1 MGISG
6 IAFGTVLIHIIGTI
20 YFFLKLSKEKLINRS
35 GFEEILPQMKIY
47 KEIFR
52 QAAPASANTITVA
65 VGIFVIT
72 FFISKFGQAAVAAY
86 GIATRI
92 EQIVLIPIIGLTI
105 ATVTLAGQNFGAG
118 IFSRV
123 KKTYVTSL
131 RYGLSAITAGVVLL
145 FAFAPYFFKFF
156 IRDEEIVRIGTE
168 YVRIAVFVY
177 WSYIILYISIAT
189 LQGLKRPTF
198 AMFIG
203 LFRQIIAP
211 VIIFYFLTQVYN
223 VGLLGIWWGIF
234 GITWFSAIIAFVYV
248 RTVFR
253 EVEFGK

>member
-20 YFFLKLSKEKLINRS
+20 YFFLKLSKEKLINLS

-52 QAAPASANTITVA
+52 QAAPASANTITIA
-65 VGIFVIT
+65 VGIFIIT
-72 FFISKFGQAAVAAY
+72 FFISRFGQSAVAAY

-131 RYGLSAITAGVVLL
+131 RYGLSTITAGIILL
-145 FAFAPYFFKFF
+145 FAFAPYFFEFF
-156 IRDEEIVRIGTE
+156 TRDKEIILIGTG

-177 WSYIILYISIAT
+177 WAYIILYVSIAT
-189 LQGLKRPTF
+189 LQGLKCPTF

-203 LFRQIIAP
+203 IFRQIIAP
-211 VIIFYFLTQVYN
+211 VIIFYFLTQVYKI
-223 VGLLGIWWGIF
+223 GLFGIWWGIF
-234 GITWFSAIIAFVYV
+234 GITWFSAIVALVYI
-248 RTVFR
+248 RKVFKKI
-253 EVEFGK
+253 EI